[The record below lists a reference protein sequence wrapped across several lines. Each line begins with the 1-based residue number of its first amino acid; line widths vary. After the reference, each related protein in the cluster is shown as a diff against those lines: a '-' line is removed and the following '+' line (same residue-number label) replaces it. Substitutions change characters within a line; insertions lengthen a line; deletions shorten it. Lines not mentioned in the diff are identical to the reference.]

1 MARTTLLAFVAVF
14 LIVPAT
20 LRGDDLFVD
29 HLGNAP
35 FGLPGAI
42 HSRGVLGLPDRY
54 ELQEVRL
61 HVINLKTRKKKTYPV
76 PNNKL
81 KIERQLGHWD
91 FKIAT
96 DKGNYRVFVVMK
108 VKEKNTKMTEDI
120 VTDLADVTVP
130 APEKK

>member
-1 MARTTLLAFVAVF
+1 
-14 LIVPAT
+14 
-20 LRGDDLFVD
+20 
-29 HLGNAP
+29 
-35 FGLPGAI
+35 
-42 HSRGVLGLPDRY
+42 
-54 ELQEVRL
+54 
-61 HVINLKTRKKKTYPV
+61 V